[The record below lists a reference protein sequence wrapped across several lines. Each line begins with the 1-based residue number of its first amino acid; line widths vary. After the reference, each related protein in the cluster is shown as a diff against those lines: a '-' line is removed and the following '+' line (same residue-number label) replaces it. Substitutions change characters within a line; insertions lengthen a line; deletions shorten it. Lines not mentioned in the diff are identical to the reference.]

1 MVIFFDIQKRH
12 VDGFSKSF
20 WKSNE
25 TLAAF
30 MGLSDEA
37 GDAILAH
44 LFVSFGR
51 RKKKKKIVF
60 WSTDEGVWAQQH
72 HVDGV

>member
-1 MVIFFDIQKRH
+1 MCSWFH
-12 VDGFSKSF
+12 LDGFSKSF

-30 MGLSDEA
+30 LDLSDEA

-44 LFVSFGR
+44 LFVVFGR

-60 WSTDEGVWAQQH
+60 WSTDGGVWVQQH